1 MAVPIF
7 GVTVFMGTKLA
18 LLSSAATVAG
28 GGLAGQAIS
37 EGARMID
44 LENNEHSDGSK
55 QNYRVI
61 YTGTFTDPILIPK
74 KVTAETVKQ
83 VA

>member
-1 MAVPIF
+1 
-7 GVTVFMGTKLA
+7 
-18 LLSSAATVAG
+18 
-28 GGLAGQAIS
+28 
-37 EGARMID
+37 MID

-55 QNYRVI
+55 QDYRVI